1 MCLTKHSSL
10 ETEVGLELAFL
21 DAQAPDPRV
30 ASGAVRKPPASSRAS
45 FGMLGVCAPVAL
57 CVPINTAEGLRGR
70 ARCSLKRVERRGLP
84 RVCYP
89 SICDRNQRAAG
100 AGRACWAGGKLWGL
114 RSVP

>member
-10 ETEVGLELAFL
+10 ETEVGLELAFP

-57 CVPINTAEGLRGR
+57 CVAINTAEGLRVG
-70 ARCSLKRVERRGLP
+70 P
-84 RVCYP
+84 
-89 SICDRNQRAAG
+89 AA
-100 AGRACWAGGKLWGL
+100 
-114 RSVP
+114 V